1 MTLVSIVFK
10 AVSHFLC
17 QKYFSS
23 KVIVPMSLC
32 LPCQVLCLLD
42 TSVHGKQT
50 VYCNFFCTANYTL
63 YKSPLVSSHFIP
75 LKPLTPAYLS
85 VLICSVAVFLL
96 QICLPR
102 DVTCRCLLLSSCFTD
117 LAAKHHIIDFLCYS
131 LC

>member
-1 MTLVSIVFK
+1 MSKKLGTTPRLTITSSFSNLLKFIDRKYECNNKIEKYMTLVSIVFK

-96 QICLPR
+96 
-102 DVTCRCLLLSSCFTD
+102 
-117 LAAKHHIIDFLCYS
+117 
-131 LC
+131 